1 MNTANDIT
9 VQGDEEEILAEDQT
23 ISQRQLANT
32 PQRAGEDFRST
43 GLQHQFS
50 SNSFGY
56 GTIKENADQLAT
68 YATNGNQR
76 VSDPFMNNGGDEI
89 KSQAAEAINV
99 DNFKKNQLR
108 GMKDLKALDKDAVI
122 GVSGPQLQATGMQDE
137 SIIVMKETEDQSFK
151 IDDMNFNKNA
161 IRKCQSNSS
170 VSSVQNPIVAQD
182 QMKST

>member
-23 ISQRQLANT
+23 NSQRQLATT
-32 PQRAGEDFRST
+32 PQRGGEDFRST
-43 GLQHQFS
+43 ALQHQFS
-50 SNSFGY
+50 TNSFGY

-76 VSDPFMNNGGDEI
+76 VSDPFMNNGDEI

-108 GMKDLKALDKDAVI
+108 GLKDLKALDKDAVI
-122 GVSGPQLQATGMQDE
+122 GVSGPQQKTTGMQDE
-137 SIIVMKETEDQSFK
+137 SIIVMKETADQSFK
-151 IDDMNFNKNA
+151 IDDINFNKNA
-161 IRKCQSNSS
+161 IRKCQSNLS
-170 VSSVQNPIVAQD
+170 VSSAQNPIAGQD